1 MDEGTRFAG
10 EYVLSADHA
19 QELVRG
25 FVRGFVRTGTPDAPG
40 QWHVR

>member
-19 QELVRG
+19 LEL
-25 FVRGFVRTGTPDAPG
+25 VRGFVRTGTPDAPG

>member
-1 MDEGTRFAG
+1 MDEEACFAG

-19 QELVRG
+19 QDLVRG
-25 FVRGFVRTGTPDAPG
+25 FVRGFVRTGNPDAPG